1 MKTIRFAVIISAL
14 FLNVNLC
21 SGVEVKPSSCV
32 IEIPANAG
40 SIVKF
45 AASELQKHLQMIG
58 NQPVPVREFNAAAP
72 AAKNTFT
79 FHVGIPAPDDKVPMA
94 KEEARRVIT
103 TDGAW
108 IYGEDWILKD
118 NHGKLSPVIYEKT
131 SRTGTLFA
139 VYNLLEDQFGVRWI
153 CPGDAGIAYQPQ
165 SVFTLKEERSG
176 WKPALQQREIR
187 SGYGYN
193 NSYYKKA
200 MADIPQG
207 FQISEQEFNK
217 QAEDVRVWLK
227 RMRMG
232 RSIVLNYGHAF
243 TDWWEKYG
251 KAHPEYFALN
261 EKGLREPLHDKQPD
275 RIKMCVSNPDLPGAV
290 AQEWNKKRNTETGR
304 ILYETISVCENDSA
318 GYCTC
323 PNCRKLDVEGQYS
336 SSVLGGPGKKEISM
350 TDRYVFFSNAIL
362 AESKK
367 IDPQVKAVM
376 YGYSDYEQPPVRENV
391 NPDVI
396 VGFVPS
402 MLNSTSDVDA
412 FYKKWQ
418 AKGVKQ
424 MFLRPND
431 QHCNT
436 GLPTGF
442 EKQMFDHFQTGIKN
456 GIIGTDY
463 DSLHNYWPV
472 SGIADYILA
481 KAHVAPE
488 KPFEYWENEY
498 CSAFG
503 PAGDDVKEYFAYW
516 RDNIW
521 EKRLLPNYKYI
532 LDKGR
537 YGNFRRGIMWEM
549 GKYYNAADFDNT
561 DAILAKAAA
570 RKLSAAERNRVEEL
584 ILANKHARLLFEALS
599 VSKADRPAA
608 AKKLLDFRLAHKDQL
623 NIAWTTMFNIEKRF
637 EDITGVF
644 AAARTSSLSKKSN

>member
-1 MKTIRFAVIISAL
+1 MKIIRYAAIIAAL
-14 FLNVNLC
+14 FLNISMC
-21 SGVEVKPSSCV
+21 PGVEIKPSNCV
-32 IEIPANAG
+32 IEIPANAN
-40 SIVKF
+40 SSVLF
-45 AASELQKHLQMIG
+45 AASELQKHLQLIG
-58 NQPVPVREFNAAAP
+58 NQPIPVKEFDVSKSP
-72 AAKNTFT
+72 AASTFT
-79 FHVGIPAPDDKVPMA
+79 FHVGIPAPDDKVPLA

-103 TDGAW
+103 PAAAW

-118 NHGKLSPVIYEKT
+118 NPGQMQTIVCEKS

-139 VYNLLEDQFGVRWI
+139 VYNLLEDQFGVKWI

-165 SVFTLKEERSG
+165 PVFTLKEERSD

-187 SGYGYN
+187 PGYGYN
-193 NSYYKKA
+193 KSYYKKA
-200 MADIPQG
+200 MDDIPQG
-207 FQISEQEFNK
+207 FQISEQEFNNR
-217 QAEDVRVWLK
+217 ARDVRVWLK

-232 RSIVLNYGHAF
+232 RSIILNYGHAF

-261 EKGLREPLHDKQPD
+261 EKGVREPLHPDQPD
-275 RIKMCVSNPDLPGAV
+275 RIKMCVSNPDLPNAV
-290 AQEWNKKRNTETGR
+290 AREWNKKRGKPDGGIIN
-304 ILYETISVCENDSA
+304 ETISVCENDSA

-323 PNCRKLDVEGQYS
+323 PACRKLDVEGQYS
-336 SSVLGGPGKKEISM
+336 SSILGAPGKKEISM

-362 AESKK
+362 TEAKK

-396 VGFVPS
+396 IGFVPS
-402 MLNSTSDVDA
+402 MLNSTSEVDA

-418 AKGVKQ
+418 AKGVRR

-442 EKQMFDHFQTGIKN
+442 EKQMFEHFQVGIKN
-456 GIIGTDY
+456 NIIGTDY

-503 PAGDDVKEYFAYW
+503 PAKDDVKEYFAYW

-521 EKRLLPNYKYI
+521 EKRLLPNYKSI
-532 LDKGR
+532 LEKGR

-549 GKYYNAADFDNT
+549 KKYYNESDFDKT
-561 DAILAKAAA
+561 DVILARAATEN
-570 RKLSAAERNRVEEL
+570 LSSPERRRVEEL
-584 ILANKHARLLFEALS
+584 ILANQHARLLFEALAA
-599 VSKADRPAA
+599 SKTDRPAA

-623 NIAWTTMFNIEKRF
+623 NIAWPTMFNIEKRF
-637 EDITGVF
+637 DDITGVYG
-644 AAARTSSLSKKSN
+644 AAKAESGN